1 MSRRI
6 ASGISLE
13 RAAIPTGSGSDS
25 GRWPPTR
32 KLRTRVC
39 GGWTCFGAGR
49 PIVDAVG
56 RPRLVRRRHVGHPTR
71 VAARARSPGKNLS
84 GAVRWCVHRRRTGS
98 SSVGGVALLG
108 AQTPPFDRAASGA
121 RQRCNADAFRPGGAV
136 GSAGD
141 GLHTIAAGDSA
152 SDLDRL
158 AVASTDSAPA
168 SSASPGMSTTF
179 PSAPPATRS

>member
-25 GRWPPTR
+25 GRWPPAR
-32 KLRTRVC
+32 KLRTRVR

-49 PIVDAVG
+49 PTVDAIG
-56 RPRLVRRRHVGHPTR
+56 RPRLVRRRHVSHR
-71 VAARARSPGKNLS
+71 ARRAARPSSS
-84 GAVRWCVHRRRTGS
+84 GENVSRPVRWCVRRYRTGS
-98 SSVGGVALLG
+98 SSARRVALLG
-108 AQTPPFDRAASGA
+108 AQTPPFDRAASRA
-121 RQRCNADAFRPGGAV
+121 RHHCNADALRPGGAV

-141 GLHTIAAGDSA
+141 GLHTLAAGDAA

-158 AVASTDSAPA
+158 AIASTDSAPA
-168 SSASPGMSTTF
+168 SASPGMSTTF